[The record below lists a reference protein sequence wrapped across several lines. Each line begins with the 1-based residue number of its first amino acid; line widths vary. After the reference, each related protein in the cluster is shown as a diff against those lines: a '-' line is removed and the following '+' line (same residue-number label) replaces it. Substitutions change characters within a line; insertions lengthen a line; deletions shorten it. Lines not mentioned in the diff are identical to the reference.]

1 MKKLLQNKVAWM
13 GLALVATIPAFANIK
28 YQVFDR
34 VKQYDFDKDGKVSF
48 EDINRYC
55 TVPKQL
61 FDHADKNGDGYLNNS
76 ELRTAREYLLS
87 RCGEVPK

>member
-1 MKKLLQNKVAWM
+1 MKKLIL
-13 GLALVATIPAFANIK
+13 LTALIASAPSLATIKF
-28 YQVFDR
+28 QVFDR

-55 TVPKQL
+55 TVPKKL
-61 FDHADKNGDGYLNNS
+61 FDRADKNDDGYLNNS
-76 ELRTAREYLLS
+76 ELRDARLYLLE